1 MRVGGGL
8 CVCSDFSWRA
18 IVSHAHHGVPSL
30 SHTLPSLILLPLT
43 EGLGGGRNLLWDWM
57 TSDPVYKRDVPISWV
72 RAHTLFFPMASAMTE
87 FPSSKSSSLSFP
99 GSLDP
104 AC

>member
-1 MRVGGGL
+1 MRGGL

-43 EGLGGGRNLLWDWM
+43 EGLGGGG
-57 TSDPVYKRDVPISWV
+57 TYCGIGSSDPVYKRDVSISWV
-72 RAHTLFFPMASAMTE
+72 RAHTLFFPAAPAMTE
-87 FPSSKSSSLSFP
+87 FPSSKSSSLRLRFP
-99 GSLDP
+99 
-104 AC
+104 